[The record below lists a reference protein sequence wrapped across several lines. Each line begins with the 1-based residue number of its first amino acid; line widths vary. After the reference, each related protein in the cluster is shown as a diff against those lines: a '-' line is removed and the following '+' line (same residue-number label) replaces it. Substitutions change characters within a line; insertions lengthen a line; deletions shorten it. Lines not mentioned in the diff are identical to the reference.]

1 MEQQKSK
8 SENEFIANAI
18 KKTFVGLTKAN
29 KISRSEVPLSKLTI
43 GLECGGSDGFSG
55 ISANPTLGYLTDIV
69 IGFGGSA
76 ILSEFPELNG
86 VEQELINR
94 CNSLKSAKKFTSLMT
109 NYNARASELGSGFYA
124 NPSPGNVKDGL
135 ITDAIKSAGA
145 AKKGGTSPI
154 VDVLDYTEQIKK
166 AGLNLLCT
174 PGNDVES
181 TTGLAGSGA
190 NLILF
195 TTGLGTPTGNP
206 AVPVIKISSNSLV
219 YKKMNDNT
227 IPFED
232 SIFINQEAK
241 YILSL
246 LNDEVKSSSWML
258 TNGIHKIGRL
268 ANKEIILDDIT
279 VSRNHAFISVDDETV
294 IISDENS
301 TNGIFVN
308 GELTDESV
316 LMSGYRI
323 QIGKFNLI
331 ITKVDKK

>member
-1 MEQQKSK
+1 
-8 SENEFIANAI
+8 
-18 KKTFVGLTKAN
+18 
-29 KISRSEVPLSKLTI
+29 
-43 GLECGGSDGFSG
+43 
-55 ISANPTLGYLTDIV
+55 
-69 IGFGGSA
+69 
-76 ILSEFPELNG
+76 
-86 VEQELINR
+86 
-94 CNSLKSAKKFTSLMT
+94 
-109 NYNARASELGSGFYA
+109 
-124 NPSPGNVKDGL
+124 
-135 ITDAIKSAGA
+135 
-145 AKKGGTSPI
+145 
-154 VDVLDYTEQIKK
+154 
-166 AGLNLLCT
+166 
-174 PGNDVES
+174 
-181 TTGLAGSGA
+181 
-190 NLILF
+190 
-195 TTGLGTPTGNP
+195 
-206 AVPVIKISSNSLV
+206 
-219 YKKMNDNT
+219 MNDNT

-241 YILSL
+241 YILSI

-331 ITKVDKK
+331 ITKVDK

>member
-1 MEQQKSK
+1 
-8 SENEFIANAI
+8 
-18 KKTFVGLTKAN
+18 
-29 KISRSEVPLSKLTI
+29 
-43 GLECGGSDGFSG
+43 
-55 ISANPTLGYLTDIV
+55 
-69 IGFGGSA
+69 
-76 ILSEFPELNG
+76 
-86 VEQELINR
+86 
-94 CNSLKSAKKFTSLMT
+94 
-109 NYNARASELGSGFYA
+109 
-124 NPSPGNVKDGL
+124 
-135 ITDAIKSAGA
+135 
-145 AKKGGTSPI
+145 
-154 VDVLDYTEQIKK
+154 
-166 AGLNLLCT
+166 
-174 PGNDVES
+174 
-181 TTGLAGSGA
+181 
-190 NLILF
+190 
-195 TTGLGTPTGNP
+195 
-206 AVPVIKISSNSLV
+206 
-219 YKKMNDNT
+219 MNDNT

-268 ANKEIILDDIT
+268 ASKEIILDDIT

-331 ITKVDKK
+331 ITKVDK

>member
-1 MEQQKSK
+1 M
-8 SENEFIANAI
+8 N
-18 KKTFVGLTKAN
+18 
-29 KISRSEVPLSKLTI
+29 
-43 GLECGGSDGFSG
+43 
-55 ISANPTLGYLTDIV
+55 
-69 IGFGGSA
+69 
-76 ILSEFPELNG
+76 
-86 VEQELINR
+86 
-94 CNSLKSAKKFTSLMT
+94 
-109 NYNARASELGSGFYA
+109 
-124 NPSPGNVKDGL
+124 
-135 ITDAIKSAGA
+135 
-145 AKKGGTSPI
+145 
-154 VDVLDYTEQIKK
+154 
-166 AGLNLLCT
+166 
-174 PGNDVES
+174 ND
-181 TTGLAGSGA
+181 
-190 NLILF
+190 
-195 TTGLGTPTGNP
+195 
-206 AVPVIKISSNSLV
+206 
-219 YKKMNDNT
+219 T

-331 ITKVDKK
+331 ITKVDK

>member
-1 MEQQKSK
+1 
-8 SENEFIANAI
+8 
-18 KKTFVGLTKAN
+18 
-29 KISRSEVPLSKLTI
+29 
-43 GLECGGSDGFSG
+43 
-55 ISANPTLGYLTDIV
+55 
-69 IGFGGSA
+69 
-76 ILSEFPELNG
+76 
-86 VEQELINR
+86 
-94 CNSLKSAKKFTSLMT
+94 
-109 NYNARASELGSGFYA
+109 
-124 NPSPGNVKDGL
+124 
-135 ITDAIKSAGA
+135 
-145 AKKGGTSPI
+145 
-154 VDVLDYTEQIKK
+154 
-166 AGLNLLCT
+166 
-174 PGNDVES
+174 
-181 TTGLAGSGA
+181 
-190 NLILF
+190 
-195 TTGLGTPTGNP
+195 
-206 AVPVIKISSNSLV
+206 
-219 YKKMNDNT
+219 MNDNT

-331 ITKVDKK
+331 ITKVDK